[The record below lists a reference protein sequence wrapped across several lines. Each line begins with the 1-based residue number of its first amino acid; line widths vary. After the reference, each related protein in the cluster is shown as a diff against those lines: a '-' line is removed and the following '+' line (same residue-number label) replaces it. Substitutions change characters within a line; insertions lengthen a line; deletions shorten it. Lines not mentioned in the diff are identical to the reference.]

1 MELRL
6 RVRQPATPRQNQRTS
21 ADTDS
26 QAPQKL
32 DKIEVTRTKELD
44 DRQQSTVTKIIVT
57 HDDIVRFGDTRLAD
71 VLKRVPGIT
80 IGGVRGQVADIRM
93 RGLGSGYVQILLD
106 GEPTPPGFSLDL
118 LAPDLIERIEV
129 LRAPTADISAQAIAG
144 TINIVLRRTVQK
156 GQRNLKVVLAEENG
170 RPSSSANVQ
179 LSDRVDAWSYTVAA
193 VLSREKYDDPAEAE
207 QIGSDAQGNVN
218 LVWLTKQTSTPVI
231 DTISL
236 APRINWQASN
246 GDTVASDT
254 FVRYQQI
261 QSIFS
266 EKTTTL
272 LGAPP
277 TYASDDLAITYD
289 TTIARTRLDWVHRWS
304 DGASL
309 ETKFGVNYNHRNGD
323 ARFHGFDDSGIFI
336 LDRSVRSGAT
346 TKGFTTTG
354 KYLTPFATGHALA
367 IGWDDE
373 YSQRDESRIQRDITP
388 TGLPPDNIDEN
399 YETRLWR
406 AALFAQDEWDV
417 TPRLSAY
424 AGLRWEGLDTRT
436 AGNVISEVH
445 NRSNIVSPVLQMLWK
460 LPDTDSDQVRFS
472 VARTYKAPTTAQL
485 TPRRYVANNNT
496 ATTPDLQGNPDLHP
510 ELAWGVDVAYEHALG
525 DGGILGASAF
535 VRRID
540 SVILHQLV
548 NVDGIWISTP
558 ANEGNASVQGF
569 ELEAKFNIRTLFK
582 TGPNLNVRAN
592 LARNWSRVDGVPG
605 PDNRLDRQ
613 TPFSSNLGFDYL
625 ADGIPLTVGVNFG
638 FQTGGPVRVS
648 LTQTS
653 DTPVKRVLDA
663 YALWK
668 FDPRTQL
675 RVSLANV
682 LHQNHVARLGY
693 FDDNGALR
701 LTTTAPT
708 YVTVAAALEMT
719 F

>member
-1 MELRL
+1 M
-6 RVRQPATPRQNQRTS
+6 
-21 ADTDS
+21 
-26 QAPQKL
+26 
-32 DKIEVTRTKELD
+32 
-44 DRQQSTVTKIIVT
+44 
-57 HDDIVRFGDTRLAD
+57 RFGDTRLAD

-156 GQRNLKVVLAEENG
+156 GQRNVKCVLAEENS

-179 LSDRVDAWSYTVAA
+179 LSDRADAWSYTVAA

-236 APRINWQASN
+236 APRINWQAAN

-289 TTIARTRLDWVHRWS
+289 TTLRAPGSTGYIGGRRRLAED
-304 DGASL
+304 
-309 ETKFGVNYNHRNGD
+309 KFGVNYNHRNGD

-399 YETRLWR
+399 YEKLACGARRSLRRTNGTSRRACRPTRGCGGK
-406 AALFAQDEWDV
+406 AL
-417 TPRLSAY
+417 
-424 AGLRWEGLDTRT
+424 
-436 AGNVISEVH
+436 
-445 NRSNIVSPVLQMLWK
+445 
-460 LPDTDSDQVRFS
+460 
-472 VARTYKAPTTAQL
+472 
-485 TPRRYVANNNT
+485 
-496 ATTPDLQGNPDLHP
+496 
-510 ELAWGVDVAYEHALG
+510 
-525 DGGILGASAF
+525 
-535 VRRID
+535 
-540 SVILHQLV
+540 
-548 NVDGIWISTP
+548 
-558 ANEGNASVQGF
+558 
-569 ELEAKFNIRTLFK
+569 IR
-582 TGPNLNVRAN
+582 G
-592 LARNWSRVDGVPG
+592 
-605 PDNRLDRQ
+605 RQ
-613 TPFSSNLGFDYL
+613 
-625 ADGIPLTVGVNFG
+625 A
-638 FQTGGPVRVS
+638 
-648 LTQTS
+648 
-653 DTPVKRVLDA
+653 
-663 YALWK
+663 
-668 FDPRTQL
+668 
-675 RVSLANV
+675 
-682 LHQNHVARLGY
+682 
-693 FDDNGALR
+693 
-701 LTTTAPT
+701 
-708 YVTVAAALEMT
+708 M
-719 F
+719 